1 MNTRHFAILGV
12 AVVVLA
18 LAATFIS
25 TKPQTLRRS
34 CGDPHN
40 FSSLLS
46 RITGLRFGSTHCC
59 YAGSMI
65 ADLKQIGGAMETYR
79 IENGVS
85 PSSFDSLTNHIR
97 DAGSRFAQYRLQ
109 SDGKHWTVTV
119 PQHPGLP
126 GHYLLTG
133 EGDHL
138 YFNPA
143 GPATTNDLDLFKRR

>member
-1 MNTRHFAILGV
+1 V
-12 AVVVLA
+12 AVVMLA

-25 TKPQTLRRS
+25 SKPQTLRRS
-34 CGDPHN
+34 CGHPHDI
-40 FSSLLS
+40 SSLLS
-46 RITGLRFGSTHCC
+46 RMTGLRFGSTHCC
-59 YAGSMI
+59 YANSMI

-79 IENGVS
+79 IENGAY
-85 PSSFDSLTNHIR
+85 PTSFDSLTNYIT
-97 DAGSRFAQYRLQ
+97 DARSRFAQYRLQ

-126 GHYLLTG
+126 GHYRLTD

-138 YFNPA
+138 YFNTA

>member
-1 MNTRHFAILGV
+1 MNTRNLTILGV
-12 AVVVLA
+12 AVVLLA

-25 TKPQTLRRS
+25 TKPETLRRS
-34 CGDPHN
+34 CGDPHD
-40 FSSLLS
+40 FSSLVS
-46 RITGLRFGSTHCC
+46 RITGLRFGPTHCC
-59 YAGSMI
+59 YANSMI

-79 IENGVS
+79 IENATY
-85 PSSFDSLTNHIR
+85 PTSFDPLTNYIS
-97 DAGSRFAQYRLQ
+97 DARSRFVQYRLQ

-126 GHYLLTG
+126 GHYLLTD

-143 GPATTNDLDLFKRR
+143 GPATTNDLDLFKCR